1 MLASSGRPLEAN
13 IVLPALA
20 LLSLLRMPIAFL
32 PMIIMQ
38 LLNLKVAVG
47 RITKFLMNEELS
59 DEIKAR
65 SLEVEASFK
74 EARAQGSPPIALS
87 TAMGEILSETPDTG
101 VAMSSVLRNAAD
113 GAAVALDLV
122 SSAFSADVESEESV
136 RIRTMAAPAEEGD
149 ITIEGTFGWKK
160 IEVEAGKGK
169 GKGKGG
175 GGRGGGGRGGG
186 NAAPKRSLTSR
197 LTFKVSRS
205 PQSTRKTPDATST
218 TSTETAAVA
227 AAADTAAE
235 ASSPSSKG
243 GRGRGAAAAPPA
255 AEEKATPPT
264 LQRLSISFPRGE
276 LTMVAGAVGCGKS
289 SLLCALLGEL
299 RAVADAD
306 AGADAEGRLDVS
318 IVRRSP
324 GAVGY
329 FAQTPFILNE
339 TLRENI
345 LLGAPMD
352 EAWYQRV
359 LAACALLP
367 DLKILPGGDMTQI
380 GEKGINLS
388 D

>member
-1 MLASSGRPLEAN
+1 MLAASGRPLEAN

-136 RIRTMAAPAEEGD
+136 RIRTKAAPAAEGD

-175 GGRGGGGRGGG
+175 GGRGGGG
-186 NAAPKRSLTSR
+186 AAPKRSLTSR

-227 AAADTAAE
+227 AAADTAAAKAE
-235 ASSPSSKG
+235 A
-243 GRGRGAAAAPPA
+243 
-255 AEEKATPPT
+255 
-264 LQRLSISFPRGE
+264 
-276 LTMVAGAVGCGKS
+276 
-289 SLLCALLGEL
+289 
-299 RAVADAD
+299 D
-306 AGADAEGRLDVS
+306 
-318 IVRRSP
+318 
-324 GAVGY
+324 
-329 FAQTPFILNE
+329 
-339 TLRENI
+339 
-345 LLGAPMD
+345 
-352 EAWYQRV
+352 
-359 LAACALLP
+359 
-367 DLKILPGGDMTQI
+367 
-380 GEKGINLS
+380 
-388 D
+388 

>member
-1 MLASSGRPLEAN
+1 MLAASGRPLEAN

-136 RIRTMAAPAEEGD
+136 RIRTKAAPA
-149 ITIEGTFGWKK
+149 
-160 IEVEAGKGK
+160 
-169 GKGKGG
+169 
-175 GGRGGGGRGGG
+175 
-186 NAAPKRSLTSR
+186 AAK
-197 LTFKVSRS
+197 
-205 PQSTRKTPDATST
+205 A
-218 TSTETAAVA
+218 E
-227 AAADTAAE
+227 ADTESE

-276 LTMVAGAVGCGKS
+276 LTMVA
-289 SLLCALLGEL
+289 
-299 RAVADAD
+299 
-306 AGADAEGRLDVS
+306 
-318 IVRRSP
+318 
-324 GAVGY
+324 
-329 FAQTPFILNE
+329 
-339 TLRENI
+339 
-345 LLGAPMD
+345 
-352 EAWYQRV
+352 
-359 LAACALLP
+359 
-367 DLKILPGGDMTQI
+367 
-380 GEKGINLS
+380 
-388 D
+388 